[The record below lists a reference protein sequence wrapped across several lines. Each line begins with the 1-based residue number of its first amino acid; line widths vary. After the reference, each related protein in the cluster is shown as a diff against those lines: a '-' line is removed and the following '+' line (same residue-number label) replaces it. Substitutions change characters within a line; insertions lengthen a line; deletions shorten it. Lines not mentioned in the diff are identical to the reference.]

1 MKLYFVVCLFFFV
14 FINNISY
21 SQNYECDN
29 QFGDCGTPEQSGGG
43 GGGKGSVL
51 IANTD
56 LGDTY
61 QNADDFDDD
70 GIEDGSDNC
79 MRHSNPDQF
88 DRDGDG
94 IGDACDN
101 CLSTFNPQQQNLDGD
116 SLGDMCDDDI
126 DGDNIVNYTD
136 DCPSLWG
143 EMCSNI
149 SPNVLNNNQIVNY
162 NSPVNDTNK
171 NKQDNIFYKESSSCN
186 QSRSLESTIYAFF
199 IFFISLLF
207 VKN

>member
-1 MKLYFVVCLFFFV
+1 MKFYFVACLFFFL
-14 FINNISY
+14 FIDNITY

-29 QFGDCGTPEQSGGG
+29 QFGDCGTPEQSG

-61 QNADDFDDD
+61 QNADDFDGD

-79 MRHSNPDQF
+79 MRQSNPDQF

-101 CLSTFNPQQQNLDGD
+101 CLSIFNPQQQNLDGD
-116 SLGDMCDDDI
+116 SLGDMCDNDI

-143 EMCSNI
+143 EMCNKISLNI
-149 SPNVLNNNQIVNY
+149 LNNNQIVNY
-162 NSPVNDTNK
+162 NSPVNDIKENK
-171 NKQDNIFYKESSSCN
+171 HNNMFYEERSNCN
-186 QSRSLESTIYAFF
+186 QSGGLESTLYAFL

-207 VKN
+207 IKN

>member
-1 MKLYFVVCLFFFV
+1 MKLYFVSCLFFFV
-14 FINNISY
+14 FVSNISY

-29 QFGDCGTPEQSGGG
+29 QFGDCGSPEQSGGG

-61 QNADDFDDD
+61 QNADDFDGD

-79 MRHSNPDQF
+79 MRQSNPDQF

-101 CLSTFNPQQQNLDGD
+101 CLSIFNPQQQNLDGD
-116 SLGDMCDDDI
+116 SLGDICDNDI
-126 DGDNIVNYTD
+126 DGDDIINYID

-149 SPNVLNNNQIVNY
+149 SPNILNNSQIFNY
-162 NSPVNDTNK
+162 DLPVNDTSENK
-171 NKQDNIFYKESSSCN
+171 HDNILYKENLNCN
-186 QSRSLESTIYAFF
+186 QSGNLESILYAFF